1 MDNPNQVWLNL
12 VDNESRRTQND
23 DNRSSFGPGELNHF
37 LIN

>member
-23 DNRSSFGPGELNHF
+23 DNRSYHPLGQVS
-37 LIN
+37 